1 MAAPQL
7 SLKARAL
14 RFLSMR
20 EHSRLEL
27 GRKLSKYAEEGD
39 DIEALLDLLEKNNW
53 LSQERFSESL
63 IHRRSARFGN
73 SRIVAE
79 LQSHGV
85 KGEALQELKAGLA
98 DSETARACEVWER
111 KFGMVATDPKE
122 RNKQMRFLML
132 RGFSQRAVQAAMKG
146 VDLDEFDDH

>member
-14 RFLSMR
+14 RFLSQR

-27 GRKLSKYAEEGD
+27 KRKLERIAQEGD
-39 DIEALLDLLEKNNW
+39 DIDALLDTLEAANW

-63 IHRRSARFGN
+63 IHRRAARYGN

-79 LQSHGV
+79 LQNHGIG
-85 KGEALQELKAGLA
+85 GEALQELKAGLA
-98 DSETARACEVWER
+98 EDETARACEVWRR
-111 KFGMVATDPKE
+111 KFGIVAADAQE
-122 RNKQMRFLML
+122 RGKQIRFLMQ
-132 RGFSQRAVQAAMKG
+132 RGFSQRAVQAAVNG
-146 VDLDEFDDH
+146 SESDEYD

>member
-39 DIEALLDLLEKNNW
+39 DVEALLDLLEKNNW

-63 IHRRSARFGN
+63 IHRRAARFGN

-98 DSETARACEVWER
+98 DSETARACEVWQR
-111 KFGMVATDPKE
+111 KFGEVATDPKE

-146 VDLDEFDDH
+146 VDLDEFDEH

>member
-111 KFGMVATDPKE
+111 KFGVVATDPKE

-146 VDLDEFDDH
+146 VDLDEEM

>member
-1 MAAPQL
+1 MATQI

-27 GRKLSKYAEEGD
+27 GRKLARHAQEGD
-39 DIEALLDLLEKNNW
+39 DIEALLDTLEAANW
-53 LSQERFSESL
+53 LSQERFTEAL
-63 IHRRSARFGN
+63 IHRRAARFGN

-85 KGEALQELKAGLA
+85 NGEALQELKAGLA
-98 DSETARACEVWER
+98 QDELARAKEVWRR
-111 KFGMVATDPKE
+111 KFGRVAIDAAE
-122 RNKQMRFLML
+122 RGKQIRFLMQ
-132 RGFSQRAVQAAMKG
+132 RGFSQRAVQAAVKG
-146 VDLDEFDDH
+146 AADDE

>member
-111 KFGMVATDPKE
+111 KFGVVATDPKE

-146 VDLDEFDDH
+146 VDLDDEM